1 MPALNQ
7 ALDANLKMQNSSN
20 NLKQIQRLQ
29 ERYKTPEAGQGQGR
43 TGGRVPLRR
52 SLDVLMR

>member
-7 ALDANLKMQNSSN
+7 ALDANLKMQNTSN

-29 ERYKTPEAGQGQGR
+29 ERYKNPESDKAKGAPAGQFR
-43 TGGRVPLRR
+43 
-52 SLDVLMR
+52 